1 MAGLMESLFGIMA
14 DASLVLSY
22 IKCRAM
28 WKPQNWTKIL
38 RYQGKT

>member
-1 MAGLMESLFGIMA
+1 MADLMESVLEHMA
-14 DASLVLSY
+14 DASFVWSY
-22 IKCRAM
+22 IKCRAT